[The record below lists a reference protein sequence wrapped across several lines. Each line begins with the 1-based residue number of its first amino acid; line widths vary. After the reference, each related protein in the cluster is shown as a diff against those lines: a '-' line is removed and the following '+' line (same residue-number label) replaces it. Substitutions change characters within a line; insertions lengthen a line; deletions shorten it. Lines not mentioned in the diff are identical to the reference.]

1 MQEFSYDP
9 SAYGFSEMVKDWFQ
23 CDDLTVLMEEID
35 LLTREKDQSTEA
47 HKLFYAKAAG
57 DLFQDTYKRFITC
70 EVMPIYGEDIVYQY
84 IPAFRISYPGN
95 IAVGEFHKDSDYRNA
110 AWSEEV
116 DEDNFFLPLTRSFE
130 TNAIWVES
138 SPGSGEYSPME
149 SDYGELTMWKGS
161 KLMHGNKINE
171 TGKTRVSLDFR
182 VMPMS
187 RYRADDFYSIN
198 SNMKF
203 AIGGYYRRTFEYGN
217 E

>member
-1 MQEFSYDP
+1 MQVFSYDP
-9 SAYGFSEMVKDWFQ
+9 GPYGIAEMVEDWFQ
-23 CDDLTVLMEEID
+23 CNDLTGLDEEIE

-47 HKLFYAKAAG
+47 HKIFYKKAVG
-57 DLFQDTYKRFITC
+57 DLFQETYKRFITS

-95 IAVGEFHKDSDYRNA
+95 VAVGEFHKDSDYRNS
-110 AWSEEV
+110 AWAEEV
-116 DEDNFFLPLTRSFE
+116 DEDNFFLPLTKSFA

-138 SPGSGEYSPME
+138 NPGSGEYRPME
-149 SDYGELTMWKGS
+149 SNYGELTMWKGS

-182 VMPMS
+182 VMPIS
-187 RYRADDFYSIN
+187 RYRAGNSCSIN
-198 SNMKF
+198 YNMRF
-203 AIGGYYRRTFEYGN
+203 EIGGYYRRTFEYGN